1 MILRSSAIALAVEFR
16 QAARRLFRSPG
27 FAALAIG
34 TLTVGIGINGA
45 MFALMDALL
54 FRPPPHVAQPQE
66 VVRVQFRVDGGS
78 RLLPRTHYP
87 NFVDL
92 RASGAFA
99 AIAGY
104 DASASVSIGFGGDAR
119 LANAM
124 LVSEE
129 FFRVLRPV
137 PRLGSLFLND
147 GGTAGGGESAI
158 ISYGFWQRHFGGES
172 SAVGATLTIDGHVHS
187 VVGVLPSGFPSLGA
201 RAIDVWLPL
210 DHVPATGFVP
220 SDWRA
225 NRGPFWLAVVGRL
238 AQGVSRDVTEQ
249 RATAVF
255 ENRRVERGDGSPP
268 LAVSATSVVPG
279 RGGDGSLE
287 SNVSRWLA
295 GVSAVV
301 LLIAC
306 ANVSNLVLIQ
316 VFNRRQETYMRLAL
330 GASRGDFVRR
340 SLSDTCMIVIPGAVG
355 ALIVSFL
362 VRNAVAAFLS
372 GEIPLSR
379 QLWDV
384 RTAGIM
390 AGSAALAFVMVWA
403 VAAALQLRWAATDTR
418 VIAGVAHGRKLGRGT
433 RRTLLAVQ
441 AGLCFVLL
449 SAAGL
454 FSTSLRRAESLDL
467 GVELDRTIQLTIN
480 FPRDGAATEI
490 RATYERA
497 AEVLGRYPQV
507 EQVALAGLSPY
518 MSGYGAAPWTAER
531 SRAEL
536 WPPGN
541 DVAYRSAVGAGFF
554 ATVGARSLRGRDF
567 DEGDRAGAPRVA
579 IVNAPLARHLWP
591 DGDALGQCMWLN
603 DAQTCLRIV
612 GVLGGVWKFSALR
625 RDVMTVYLP
634 LGQVPEE
641 VPGALF
647 VRSGGNARTF
657 VAQARSVVQSENPEL
672 PAATGVLAR
681 DIVDPEFRPWRL
693 GATVFSA
700 FAAIALLITSI
711 GLYGMVAAS
720 FALRRKEMA
729 IRIALGAQWT
739 QAVSAAVG
747 EGVASVASGL
757 FAGSV
762 LVVVASRW
770 LGGVLFETSPRDP
783 VVLFQAA
790 WVLLVIAAVAVTVPT
805 VRALLENPV
814 NVLRSE

>member
-1 MILRSSAIALAVEFR
+1 MILRSSATALAVEFR

-27 FAALAIG
+27 FAALAIS

-87 NFVDL
+87 TFVDL
-92 RASGAFA
+92 RTSDAFD
-99 AIAGY
+99 AIAAH
-104 DASASVSIGFGGDAR
+104 DASASVSIGFGSDAY

-137 PRLGSLFLND
+137 PRLGSLSLND
-147 GGTAGGGESAI
+147 GSTPGGGESAV

-238 AQGVSRDVTEQ
+238 AQGVSRGVSEQ
-249 RATAVF
+249 RATAVL

-316 VFNRRQETYMRLAL
+316 VFNRRQETFIRLAL
-330 GASRGDFVRR
+330 GASRGYFVRR

-418 VIAGVAHGRKLGRGT
+418 VIAGAAHGRKLGRGT

-497 AEVLGRYPQV
+497 ADVLGRYPEV

-591 DGDALGQCMWLN
+591 DGDALGECMWLN

-657 VAQARSVVQSENPEL
+657 VAQARSVVQSANPEL

-783 VVLFQAA
+783 VVLIQAA
-790 WVLLVIAAVAVTVPT
+790 WVLLVISAVAVTVPT

>member
-1 MILRSSAIALAVEFR
+1 MILTRSATALAVELR
-16 QAARRLFRSPG
+16 QAARRLFGSPG

-54 FRPPPHVAQPQE
+54 FRPPPHVAQPQD
-66 VVRVQFRVDGGS
+66 VVRVQLRVDGES
-78 RLLPRTHYP
+78 RLLSRTHYP

-99 AIAGY
+99 AIAAY
-104 DASASVSIGFGGDAR
+104 DATASVSIGFGRDAR

-129 FFRVLRPV
+129 FFRVLRPA
-137 PRLGSLFLND
+137 PRLGSLSLND
-147 GGTAGGGESAI
+147 GSTAGGGESAV

-201 RAIDVWLPL
+201 RAIDLWLPL
-210 DHVPATGFVP
+210 DHIPATGFGP
-220 SDWRA
+220 SDWRD

-238 AQGVSRDVTEQ
+238 AQGISRGVAEQ
-249 RATAVF
+249 RATAVL

-316 VFNRRQETYMRLAL
+316 VFNRRQETFIRLAL

-355 ALIVSFL
+355 ALMVSFL

-480 FPRDGAATEI
+480 FPRDGSATEI

-497 AEVLGRYPQV
+497 AEVLGRYPEV

-518 MSGYGAAPWTAER
+518 MSGIGAGPWTAER

-536 WPPGN
+536 WPPGSEA
-541 DVAYRSAVGAGFF
+541 AYRSAVGAGFF

-591 DGDALGQCMWLN
+591 DGDALGQCMWLD
-603 DAQTCLRIV
+603 DAQNCMRIV

-634 LGQVPEE
+634 LGQVPEA

-657 VAQARSVVQSENPEL
+657 VAQARSVVQSANPEL

-693 GATVFSA
+693 GAMVFSA

-739 QAVSAAVG
+739 HAVSAAVG

-783 VVLFQAA
+783 VVLMQAA
-790 WVLLVIAAVAVTVPT
+790 FVLLVIAAVAVTVPT

>member
-1 MILRSSAIALAVEFR
+1 
-16 QAARRLFRSPG
+16 
-27 FAALAIG
+27 
-34 TLTVGIGINGA
+34 
-45 MFALMDALL
+45 
-54 FRPPPHVAQPQE
+54 
-66 VVRVQFRVDGGS
+66 
-78 RLLPRTHYP
+78 
-87 NFVDL
+87 
-92 RASGAFA
+92 
-99 AIAGY
+99 
-104 DASASVSIGFGGDAR
+104 
-119 LANAM
+119 M

-129 FFRVLRPV
+129 FFRVLRPA
-137 PRLGSLFLND
+137 PRLGSLSLND

-187 VVGVLPSGFPSLGA
+187 VVGVLPIGFPSLGA

-210 DHVPATGFVP
+210 DHVPATALFS
-220 SDWRA
+220 SDLRENGW
-225 NRGPFWLAVVGRL
+225 PFSGLPVVGRL
-238 AQGVSRDVTEQ
+238 AQGVGRGVAEQ
-249 RATAVF
+249 RATAVL

-268 LAVSATSVVPG
+268 MAVSATSVIPG

-316 VFNRRQETYMRLAL
+316 VFNRRQETFIRLAL

-355 ALIVSFL
+355 ALMVSFL

-403 VAAALQLRWAATDTR
+403 VAAALQLRWAATETR
-418 VIAGVAHGRKLGRGT
+418 VIAGVAHGKKLGRGT

-454 FSTSLRRAESLDL
+454 FSTSLRRAEALDL
-467 GVELDRTIQLTIN
+467 GVELDRTVQLSIN
-480 FPRDGAATEI
+480 FPRDGAAIEI

-497 AEVLGRYPQV
+497 AEVLGRHPEV
-507 EQVALAGLSPY
+507 EQVALTGLSPY
-518 MSGYGAAPWTAER
+518 MSGSGAAPWTAER
-531 SRAEL
+531 SRADL

-541 DVAYRSAVGAGFF
+541 EAAYRSAVGAGFF

-567 DEGDRAGAPRVA
+567 DEGDRTGAPRVA

-591 DGDALGQCMWLN
+591 DGDALGQCMWMD

-657 VAQARSVVQSENPEL
+657 VAQARSVVQSANPEL

-693 GATVFSA
+693 GASVFSA

-783 VVLFQAA
+783 VVLIQAA
-790 WVLLVIAAVAVTVPT
+790 WVLLVISAVAVTVPT
-805 VRALLENPV
+805 VRALLKNPV

>member
-1 MILRSSAIALAVEFR
+1 MILRSSATALAVEFR

-27 FAALAIG
+27 FAALAIS

-99 AIAGY
+99 AIAAY
-104 DASASVSIGFGGDAR
+104 DADASVSIGFGSDAR

-129 FFRVLRPV
+129 FFRVLRPT
-137 PRLGSLFLND
+137 PRLGSLSLND
-147 GGTAGGGESAI
+147 ASTAGGGESAI

-172 SAVGATLTIDGHVHS
+172 SAVGATLTVDGHVHS

-201 RAIDVWLPL
+201 QAIDVWLPL

-238 AQGVSRDVTEQ
+238 AQGVSRGVAEQ

-268 LAVSATSVVPG
+268 LALSATSVVPG

-316 VFNRRQETYMRLAL
+316 VFNRRQETFIRLAL
-330 GASRGDFVRR
+330 GASRGYFVRR

-418 VIAGVAHGRKLGRGT
+418 VIAGVAHGKKLGRGT

-480 FPRDGAATEI
+480 FPRDGSATEI

-497 AEVLGRYPQV
+497 ADVLGRYPEV
-507 EQVALAGLSPY
+507 EQVALTERSPY
-518 MSGYGAAPWTAER
+518 MSGSGAAPWTAER
-531 SRAEL
+531 SRADL
-536 WPPGN
+536 WPPGSEA
-541 DVAYRSAVGAGFF
+541 AYRSAVGAGFF

-591 DGDALGQCMWLN
+591 DGDALGQCMWLD

-634 LGQVPEE
+634 LGQVSEA

-657 VAQARSVVQSENPEL
+657 VAQARSVVQSANPEL

-739 QAVSAAVG
+739 HAVSAAVG

-783 VVLFQAA
+783 VVLIQAA
-790 WVLLVIAAVAVTVPT
+790 WVLLVISAVAVTVPT